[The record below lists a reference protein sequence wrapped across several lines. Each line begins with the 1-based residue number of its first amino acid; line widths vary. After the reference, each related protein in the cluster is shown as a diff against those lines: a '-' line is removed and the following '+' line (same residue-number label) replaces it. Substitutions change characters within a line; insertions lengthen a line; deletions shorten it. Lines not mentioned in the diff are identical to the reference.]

1 MRILLVFCIC
11 FNLAQCSA
19 QAQEASVFLGSQ
31 QATPQQSAP
40 QQPAPQRTVPQQTA
54 PQRAVPPVPQ
64 QAKPQSTAPQQRAPQ
79 PGAPESDPFKDDPAP
94 SQPDNLDLDSNRGF
108 NFDDSANTP
117 FSNPSDFQSSVA
129 SNSNFSGA
137 SPQMIGDFGGGSLIK
152 TVGGENSNPV
162 VGFNGANVLTFPIPL
177 AGGSRRIKIAENNQV
192 MPEDRIYGTFN
203 YFHNSN
209 QAIGT
214 GPFYDDPVTVVDS
227 ESLAQYTVGME
238 KTFCAWGTPFS
249 IDVRMP
255 FTGGVSQSVVNS
267 DPSFLAQDSAADL
280 DTGSMGNLST
290 ALKVYLLEVK
300 QTSISGGLGMSLP
313 TGSDAHATTF
323 LNVPN
328 DDPANLGQ
336 PVATYNYLDVDNSAV
351 HLMPFLGAYRQMGN
365 SCWLQA
371 FTQIDVPTGGNGVQR
386 KSGVDRNRDGI
397 LEEVVFDQFRIKE
410 QTLLYAD
417 VSFGK
422 WWYRNVC
429 ECGNPMCR
437 CQRRGLTGVASVLE
451 LHYTGSLNDADP
463 FLSDGAANQ
472 FDVLNLTTGLT
483 VELNEQLR
491 INLAGV
497 FPLGERGL
505 DANGRREDRFFDSEL
520 ALQVNYFF

>member
-11 FNLAQCSA
+11 FHLAQCSA
-19 QAQEASVFLGSQ
+19 QAQEATVFLRS
-31 QATPQQSAP
+31 QQSAP
-40 QQPAPQRTVPQQTA
+40 QQTELQQTELQQPAPQQPAT
-54 PQRAVPPVPQ
+54 QRAVPPVPQ
-64 QAKPQSTAPQQRAPQ
+64 QAKPQSTAPQPQ

-94 SQPDNLDLDSNRGF
+94 SQPDNLDLDSTRGF

-137 SPQMIGDFGGGSLIK
+137 SPQMIGDFGGGSLMK
-152 TVGGENSNPV
+152 TIGGVNSIGNV
-162 VGFNGANVLTFPIPL
+162 FNGANILTFPIPL

-192 MPEDRIYGTFN
+192 MPEDRFYGTFN
-203 YFHNSN
+203 YFHNAN
-209 QAIGT
+209 QAIGS
-214 GPFYDDPVTVVDS
+214 GPSPGDPVTVVDS

-238 KTFCAWGTPFS
+238 KTFCVWGTPFS
-249 IDVRMP
+249 IDMRMP
-255 FTGGVSQSVVNS
+255 FTGGVSQFVSNENS
-267 DPSFLAQDSAADL
+267 MYPDQDTFAGFE
-280 DTGSMGNLST
+280 TGSIGNLST

-300 QTSISGGLGMSLP
+300 QTSISGGLGMSIP
-313 TGSDAHATTF
+313 TGSSVSAITG
-323 LNVPN
+323 LNVEEAQ
-328 DDPANLGQ
+328 DPMNLGQ
-336 PVATYNYLDVDNSAV
+336 PIPIRNLFKIDNDAF
-351 HLMPFLGAYRQMGN
+351 HLMPFLGAYRQIGN

-371 FTQIDVPTGGNGVQR
+371 FTQIDIPTGGNDVRRSQFVANNLD
-386 KSGVDRNRDGI
+386 SI
-397 LEEVVFDQFRIKE
+397 EEFSIKE

-417 VSFGK
+417 ISFGK

-429 ECGNPMCR
+429 ECSRPGCTCR
-437 CQRRGLTGVASVLE
+437 KRGLTGVASVLE

-497 FPLGERGL
+497 FPLREREL
-505 DANGRREDRFFDSEL
+505 DASGRHENRFFDSEL
-520 ALQVNYFF
+520 ALQMNYFF